1 MIIIKDKFLLVLL
14 IIFTFS
20 LYSCSSISYQD
31 RYNQNTNSNQ
41 ITKNGSDEFIDDVPE
56 TNTDEILIGRNAI
69 TNPLRYRPSNKEKN
83 KKELSITSVE
93 KLNLY
98 LGTKYKFGGNDV
110 INAIDCSAF
119 TKSVYEDIFSI
130 KLPRTAAE
138 QYNFT
143 RRIEKDELQ
152 PWDLVFFNTR
162 RGVRV
167 GHVGIYLGNDEFIHA
182 SSGRGVI
189 KSSLNEAYYQR
200 TYIGAGRVAD
210 NLHLQ

>member
-1 MIIIKDKFLLVLL
+1 MFKKVFVVLVLV
-14 IIFTFS
+14 
-20 LYSCSSISYQD
+20 YSILFYGCSSVSYKD
-31 RYNQNTNSNQ
+31 RYQKDSCGIPISSND
-41 ITKNGSDEFIDDVPE
+41 NEFIDDVPE
-56 TNTDEILIGRNAI
+56 TNTDEVIVGRNSV
-69 TNPLRYRPSNKEKN
+69 TNPLRYKPTRKEKEKN
-83 KKELSITSVE
+83 NLSITSVD

-98 LGTKYKFGGNDV
+98 LGTKYKFGGNDA

-119 TKSVYEDIFSI
+119 TKSVYEDIFKI

-143 RRIEKDELQ
+143 KRIEKDELQ

-167 GHVGIYLGNDEFIHA
+167 GHVGIYLGDDEFIHA

-189 KSSLNEAYYQR
+189 KSSLNEAYYQK
-200 TYIGAGRVAD
+200 TYIGAGRVAE

>member
-1 MIIIKDKFLLVLL
+1 MIKMHRKLTLLVIIITILL
-14 IIFTFS
+14 F
-20 LYSCSSISYQD
+20 YGCSSVSYKD
-31 RYNQNTNSNQ
+31 RYQKDSCQTTLTSND
-41 ITKNGSDEFIDDVPE
+41 NEFIDDVPE
-56 TNTDEILIGRNAI
+56 TNTDEVLVGRNSV
-69 TNPLRYRPSNKEKN
+69 TNPLRYKPTNKTKDKN
-83 KKELSITSVE
+83 NLSLTAVD

-119 TKSVYEDIFSI
+119 TKSVYEDIFKI

-143 RRIEKDELQ
+143 RRVERDELQ

-167 GHVGIYLGNDEFIHA
+167 GHVGIYLGDDEFIHA